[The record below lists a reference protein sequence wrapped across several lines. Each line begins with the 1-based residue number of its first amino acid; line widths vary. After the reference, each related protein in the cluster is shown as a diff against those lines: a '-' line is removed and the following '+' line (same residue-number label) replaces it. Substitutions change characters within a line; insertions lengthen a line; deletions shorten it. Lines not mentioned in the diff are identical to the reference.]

1 MAVSGL
7 EELLSDARLVLTYA
21 VRAGRLPD
29 DALPN
34 AIAALEG
41 ASPGD
46 AVSKIAPLAAALNAV
61 VRAIAPMTLVDLRA
75 GRSPFDAPHRN
86 TRHLQIAVGVF
97 TILMIGS
104 VAYFTQVLHQ
114 EDMALQALRRI
125 QDARPLEKLNNV
137 RKMAQKEG
145 VLGKQDSQ
153 YDQYQRSIAELRD
166 LQDKIAGAHELAHTI
181 MHRPAFPLAWALSS
195 LPTGTASGSANMPG
209 PAVAEARSATSDV
222 PGAPAMPVTAPSPND
237 AAPDPVAALRGA
249 CTDFETAAPVKANPP
264 VDAATQAL
272 GAQAWLCRVLFDVSD
287 EFRFSTMLGLGFYSY
302 SLPPTSS
309 LTYQIQADMAALN
322 GWTLPLL
329 YGFLGAAVFLM
340 RNILDT
346 RTPHIEVFSSILRIA
361 LGGIAGIVIGWFWVP
376 GPSKNAE
383 LAAITSAPF
392 ALAFLVGF
400 SIDILFSL
408 LDRLNR
414 VASAGGATPVS
425 AGSGG
430 TPASAA
436 RA

>member
-1 MAVSGL
+1 MAISGL
-7 EELLSDARLVLTYA
+7 EELLSDAQLVLTYA

-34 AIAALEG
+34 AIAAIEG

-75 GRSPFDAPHRN
+75 GRSPFDTPRRN

-97 TILMIGS
+97 TLLMIGS

-114 EDMALQALRRI
+114 EDMALQALQRI
-125 QDARPLEKLNNV
+125 QDARPLEKLNNA

-153 YDQYQRSIAELRD
+153 YDQYQRSVAELRD
-166 LQDKIAGAHELAHTI
+166 LQDKVAGAHQLANAI
-181 MHRPAFPLAWALSS
+181 MQRPSFPLAWALST
-195 LPTGTASGSANMPG
+195 LPIGTAPSANGPAKMPG
-209 PAVAEARSATSDV
+209 PAVAEARPPASDV

-237 AAPDPVAALRGA
+237 EAPDPVAALKGA
-249 CTDFETAAPVKANPP
+249 CVDFEKTAAPVQANLS

-272 GAQAWLCRVLFDVSD
+272 GARAWLCRVLLDVSD

-322 GWTLPLL
+322 GWILPLL
-329 YGFLGAAVFLM
+329 YGLLGATVFLM

-361 LGGIAGIVIGWFWVP
+361 LGGIAGIVIGWFWAP
-376 GPSKNAE
+376 GPSKTAE

-414 VASAGGATPVS
+414 VASASPGVPS
-425 AGSGG
+425 AVPGVP
-430 TPASAA
+430 PANA
-436 RA
+436 